1 MTDKTEHGLPS
12 KVKDTNR
19 NHDKSLDGK
28 HNKDG
33 LVTNT
38 AENEQGTCKQK
49 VNGQVDKK
57 EVTSCSER
65 KGKEERV
72 FDRAFFRDLLNKEN
86 HEKDKFYY
94 AVVTIFWV
102 LSLGTRLYDIA
113 QPPKICWDET
123 HFGKFASYYINGTFF
138 FDVHP
143 PLGKMLLALSGWM
156 SGYGGGF
163 PFDKPG
169 DLYGEEKYVGMR
181 VFCALM
187 GGFCVPLA
195 YLIVFE
201 LTKCLPAAII
211 AGCLVLFDHGTLT
224 LSRFILLDSILMFFM
239 MISVFCLVK
248 FQSWSDHP
256 FSVDW
261 WGWMFCTG
269 YFLACTFS
277 VKWVGLFVILLAGL
291 VTIKQLWDLLGD
303 LSLSMFVIGQHFVAR
318 VLGLIILPI
327 LTYMFFFG
335 VHFQALPLSGPG
347 DGFFSSTFQS
357 TLKGSALHK
366 AVLPKELAYG
376 SIVTLKN
383 TKAGGTLLHSH
394 QHLYPKEH
402 PPEQQQVTG
411 YSHKDPN
418 NEWIVKKPT
427 NNQLDPTAPLEYVK
441 NGDIIRL
448 EHVMTKRNLH
458 SHNEKAP
465 ITNNLMQVSCYGD
478 QGNGDSNDDWSVV
491 VTSNLGEDSK
501 IQSVKTTFRLVH
513 ANTGCAL
520 GETEKTLP
528 KWGWE
533 QREMACYP
541 TADKLGTQW
550 SIEGHVNDRVPSTSM
565 EFMAPSFLEKIYE
578 SHVVMAQTNSG
589 FKPKEGE
596 VTSQPWQ
603 WPINYRGQVFSGGE
617 YRIYLL
623 GNPIIWWGILAA
635 FAIFFIIYTYHA
647 VREQRGYQ
655 DDVAVKGKQFDSQC
669 RTIQNLIANFLHWS
683 NVVSRKLITV
693 FS

>member
-211 AGCLVLFDHGTLT
+211 AGCLVLF
-224 LSRFILLDSILMFFM
+224 
-239 MISVFCLVK
+239 
-248 FQSWSDHP
+248 
-256 FSVDW
+256 
-261 WGWMFCTG
+261 
-269 YFLACTFS
+269 
-277 VKWVGLFVILLAGL
+277 
-291 VTIKQLWDLLGD
+291 
-303 LSLSMFVIGQHFVAR
+303 
-318 VLGLIILPI
+318 
-327 LTYMFFFG
+327 
-335 VHFQALPLSGPG
+335 
-347 DGFFSSTFQS
+347 
-357 TLKGSALHK
+357 
-366 AVLPKELAYG
+366 ELAYG

-683 NVVSRKLITV
+683 NVQTRQCDVLLFLFGGWMGPALSAILPDGKSFVLPPLFPSVSFKRHVCCFYAFRGLTYGMSGPLANQPNATQAAYKWLDSWEI
-693 FS
+693 